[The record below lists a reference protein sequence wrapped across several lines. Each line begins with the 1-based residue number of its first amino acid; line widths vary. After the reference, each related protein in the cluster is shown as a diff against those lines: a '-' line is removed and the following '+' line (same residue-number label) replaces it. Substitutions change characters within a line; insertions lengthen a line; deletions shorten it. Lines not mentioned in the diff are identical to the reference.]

1 MNYECDP
8 RFDTYYLEDSYVLGL
23 DESDRSRLVLSLLVV
38 LTSKHPLYLAP
49 PPTEQHCYRKG
60 MLIFDGVCEVNWI
73 SRHFKVI
80 ADPDGTVDYGNVD
93 SFSIESEGRYQLKGE
108 WGQVAL
114 TAKSASI
121 VLS

>member
-1 MNYECDP
+1 
-8 RFDTYYLEDSYVLGL
+8 
-23 DESDRSRLVLSLLVV
+23 
-38 LTSKHPLYLAP
+38 
-49 PPTEQHCYRKG
+49 